1 MGAGFR
7 LHPGSS
13 GIFKPTIGEAAR
25 RPEKQVLG
33 KKHLWQKS
41 QVGLHF
47 CVERGGWYV
56 RCCELWHEYRN
67 VPKMLAGL
75 TCLFEGLHRAR
86 TLMAAQ
92 GTGLCWAVPLNTDA
106 QVEAGARVRELEEEL
121 MLEKDR
127 GVSTTLLASGWKTRW
142 ESRLINWR

>member
-1 MGAGFR
+1 
-7 LHPGSS
+7 
-13 GIFKPTIGEAAR
+13 
-25 RPEKQVLG
+25 
-33 KKHLWQKS
+33 
-41 QVGLHF
+41 
-47 CVERGGWYV
+47 
-56 RCCELWHEYRN
+56 
-67 VPKMLAGL
+67 
-75 TCLFEGLHRAR
+75 
-86 TLMAAQ
+86 MAAQ